1 VVDFDVSLDRT
12 ALINVDLQ
20 NFFVDTTKD
29 GSALVERINELSAVC
44 REAGILVVHTAHVL
58 RPDGSNIG
66 VLGEIISEIR
76 EGLLNKGAETASFY
90 PELHID
96 PRDLVLEK
104 PRFGAFYGT
113 DLESI
118 LRSRGIDTV
127 IIVGISTDVCCD
139 TTAREANARD
149 FRVLFLSDGTATNDP
164 DPARWQSTTL
174 EMMEAMFAQVLTID
188 EVVAKIELGRSKD
201 RSPSSTERTHGSQR

>member
-1 VVDFDVSLDRT
+1 MVDFDVSLDRT

-104 PRFGAFYGT
+104 PRFGAFYGPT
-113 DLESI
+113 LSRSYDLAGST
-118 LRSRGIDTV
+118 LSSSPVSRPTCAV
-127 IIVGISTDVCCD
+127 TRRHVKLTRAIS
-139 TTAREANARD
+139 
-149 FRVLFLSDGTATNDP
+149 
-164 DPARWQSTTL
+164 
-174 EMMEAMFAQVLTID
+174 
-188 EVVAKIELGRSKD
+188 
-201 RSPSSTERTHGSQR
+201 GSCS